1 MNEPEDEPELD
12 DFFSCRPRGRAQLD
26 ALHVAHRALEGVL
39 RSRTL
44 RPYQFSRRREI
55 GPYVVDYVCCEHS
68 LILELQVPGS
78 ARDAARSAF
87 LVGLG
92 YTVLQVSEQEV
103 TRHPGRVL
111 ERIRTAV
118 G

>member
-1 MNEPEDEPELD
+1 MDEPKLD
-12 DFFSCRPRGRAQLD
+12 DFFSPRPRARTRLD
-26 ALHVAHRALEGVL
+26 ALSAARQALEGVL

-44 RPYQFSRRREI
+44 RPYHFSRRREI

-68 LILELQVPGS
+68 LILELQAPGP
-78 ARDAARSAF
+78 ARDAARISF
-87 LVGLG
+87 LLGLG
-92 YTVLQVSEQEV
+92 YTVLQVSEQEI
-103 TRHPGRVL
+103 TRHPRRVL